1 MLRER
6 EGYYQILFEI
16 FSVRKNYWDLNASI
30 VNFQEFRPRG
40 RHLALLERAS
50 EPAAPEL
57 ERPREADGPPLNTRI
72 FIKIREKY
80 TYFIKIREKY
90 WYFIEN
96 TRKICALCDRGS
108 AGPLGQPGVHGLG
121 RDALGSLR
129 HLEKQ
134 RFEQHSSAPY
144 RYAYFSRI

>member
-57 ERPREADGPPLNTRI
+57 ERPREADGPPFAKNTRI
-72 FIKIREKY
+72 LYKNARKILVFYK
-80 TYFIKIREKY
+80 
-90 WYFIEN
+90 N
-96 TRKICALCDRGS
+96 TRKIR
-108 AGPLGQPGVHGLG
+108 VFY
-121 RDALGSLR
+121 
-129 HLEKQ
+129 KKK
-134 RFEQHSSAPY
+134 
-144 RYAYFSRI
+144 YAKNTRIL